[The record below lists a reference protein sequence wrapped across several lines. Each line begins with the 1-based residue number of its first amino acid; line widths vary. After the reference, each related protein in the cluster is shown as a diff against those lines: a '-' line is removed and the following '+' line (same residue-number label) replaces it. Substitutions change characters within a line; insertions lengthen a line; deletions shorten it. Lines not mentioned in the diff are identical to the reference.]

1 MSEKNSIE
9 KENESKVCICE
20 NCGKKHDGS
29 YGSGR
34 FCSKSCKCAFNAKK
48 NHWSKET
55 KHDWECPQCHQKFD
69 TRKKLKEHQKE
80 TNHKFSSQK
89 LLSKNP
95 ICPFCG
101 TEHKLQYA
109 MTLHLRLC
117 KKNPNRDIEFFK
129 QISETQKIAQ
139 NTKETKLKHSES
151 AKNNNFWKYR
161 AKNPIFY
168 ESKNNGTLK
177 LDSEWE
183 LIVAKRLDE
192 LNLNWYRPRI
202 RIPYIDNQGYE
213 KGYFPDFYVEDY
225 KCFVEVKAPY
235 IAKRQNKNGKIDYL
249 KSHYN
254 FIFWIEDAELC
265 NTFEL
270 HNMNY
275 PYEVEK
281 EVDDLIE
288 DYKRKAEEKKIK
300 KDRKISKSKDKPQS
314 IKIKKPKKLKV
325 KICKDK
331 HPKNVIDSQ
340 LEKERWEIIQQSNID
355 FQKFGWVIEISKLF
369 GISTNRGG
377 KYIRKHFPEFY
388 KTCYVRKPYEN
399 KNQ

>member
-9 KENESKVCICE
+9 KENESKVYICE
-20 NCGKKHDGS
+20 NCGKEHDGS

-34 FCSKSCKCAFNAKK
+34 FCSKSCCSSYCLSLGRHNPRPNRKFKGRGDWKCPRCNLVF
-48 NHWSKET
+48 ET
-55 KHDWECPQCHQKFD
+55 R
-69 TRKKLKEHQKE
+69 RKLQDHQKE
-80 TNHKFSSQK
+80 NNHLIKGYES
-89 LLSKNP
+89 LAENP

-101 TEHKLQYA
+101 EIHKTKGGMNIHQ
-109 MTLHLRLC
+109 RLC
-117 KKNPNRDIEFFK
+117 KNNPNRDIEYSK
-129 QISETQKIAQ
+129 RISETQKIAQ
-139 NTKETKLKHSES
+139 SKKETKLKHSN
-151 AKNNNFWKYR
+151 ATKDNNFWKYR
-161 AKNPIFY
+161 ADNPIFY

-183 LIVAKRLDE
+183 LVVAKRLDK
-192 LNLNWYRPRI
+192 LNLNWCRPRI

-225 KCFVEVKAPY
+225 KCFIEVKAPY

-249 KSHYN
+249 KSHYD
-254 FIFWIEDAELC
+254 FIFWIESEELC

-288 DYKRKAEEKKIK
+288 DYKRKAEEKKNK
-300 KDRKISKSKDKPQS
+300 
-314 IKIKKPKKLKV
+314 KIKNKIRKSNMDKK
-325 KICKDK
+325 
-331 HPKNVIDSQ
+331 
-340 LEKERWEIIQQSNID
+340 LEKERWKIIQNSNID

>member
-9 KENESKVCICE
+9 KENESKVYICE
-20 NCGKKHDGS
+20 NCRKEHEGS

-34 FCSKSCKCAFNAKK
+34 FCSKSCCSSYCLSLGRHNPRPNRKFKGKGGWKCPYCNEVFE
-48 NHWSKET
+48 SR
-55 KHDWECPQCHQKFD
+55 
-69 TRKKLKEHQKE
+69 RKLQDHQKE
-80 TNHKFSSQK
+80 TNHKTERNKIYSIPSE
-89 LLSKNP
+89 NP

-101 TEHKLQYA
+101 EEHKLKHA
-109 MTLHLRLC
+109 MTLHQRLC
-117 KKNPNRDIEFFK
+117 KKNPNQDLNLLNK
-129 QISETQKIAQ
+129 LSKIHKES
-139 NTKETKLKHSES
+139 NNKTETKSKLSEL
-151 AKNNNFWKYR
+151 AINNNFWKYR
-161 AKNPIFY
+161 AENPILY
-168 ESKNNGTLK
+168 ESKFNGTIK

-192 LNLNWYRPRI
+192 LNVNWYRPKI

-213 KGYFPDFYVEDY
+213 KGYFPDFYVENY

-249 KSHYN
+249 KSHYD
-254 FIFWIEDAELC
+254 FIFWIEDEELC

-281 EVDDLIE
+281 EVDDLI
-288 DYKRKAEEKKIK
+288 DKYKRKAEEKKK
-300 KDRKISKSKDKPQS
+300 K
-314 IKIKKPKKLKV
+314 KIKNEIRKSNMNKE
-325 KICKDK
+325 
-331 HPKNVIDSQ
+331 
-340 LEKERWEIIQQSNID
+340 LEKERWKIIQQSNID

-369 GISTNRGG
+369 GVATNRGG
-377 KYIRKHFPEFY
+377 KYIREHFPEFY

-399 KNQ
+399 KNQQLDLFDL

>member
-1 MSEKNSIE
+1 M
-9 KENESKVCICE
+9 VCE
-20 NCGKKHDGS
+20 NCGKPIDGS

-48 NHWSKET
+48 NHWSKNET
-55 KHDWECPQCHQKFD
+55 REWKCECCGLVFP
-69 TRKKLKEHQKE
+69 TRRKLKEHQHE
-80 TNHKFSSQK
+80 TNH
-89 LLSKNP
+89 LLDNKHMVAKSENP

-101 TEHKLQYA
+101 EKHETKQGMKLHQ
-109 MTLHLRLC
+109 RLC
-117 KKNPNRDIEFFK
+117 KKNPNRDIELVNK
-129 QISETQKIAQ
+129 LSEIQKISG
-139 NTKETKLKHSES
+139 NKKETKLKHSLS
-151 AKNNNFWKYR
+151 AIKNNFWKYR
-161 AKNPIFY
+161 AENPILY
-168 ESKNNGTLK
+168 ESKFNGTIK

-192 LNLNWYRPRI
+192 LNLNWYKPRI

-225 KCFVEVKAPY
+225 KCFIEVKAPY

-254 FIFWIEDAELC
+254 FIFWIEDEGLC

-281 EVDDLIE
+281 EIDDLIE
-288 DYKRKAEEKKIK
+288 DYKRKAEEKKNK
-300 KDRKISKSKDKPQS
+300 
-314 IKIKKPKKLKV
+314 KIKN
-325 KICKDK
+325 KIRKSNMDK
-331 HPKNVIDSQ
+331 E
-340 LEKERWEIIQQSNID
+340 LEKERWKIIQNSNID

-388 KTCYVRKPYEN
+388 KTCYVRKPYE
-399 KNQ
+399 K

>member
-1 MSEKNSIE
+1 M
-9 KENESKVCICE
+9 
-20 NCGKKHDGS
+20 
-29 YGSGR
+29 
-34 FCSKSCKCAFNAKK
+34 
-48 NHWSKET
+48 
-55 KHDWECPQCHQKFD
+55 
-69 TRKKLKEHQKE
+69 
-80 TNHKFSSQK
+80 
-89 LLSKNP
+89 
-95 ICPFCG
+95 PFCG

-202 RIPYIDNQGYE
+202 RIQYIDNQGYE

-254 FIFWIEDAELC
+254 FIFWIEDEELC

-281 EVDDLIE
+281 EIDDLIE
-288 DYKRKAEEKKIK
+288 DYKRKAEEKKNK
-300 KDRKISKSKDKPQS
+300 
-314 IKIKKPKKLKV
+314 KIKNKIRKSNMDKK
-325 KICKDK
+325 
-331 HPKNVIDSQ
+331 
-340 LEKERWEIIQQSNID
+340 LEKERWKIIQNSNID

>member
-1 MSEKNSIE
+1 MT
-9 KENESKVCICE
+9 CE
-20 NCGKKHDGS
+20 NCGKEHDGS

-48 NHWSKET
+48 NHWNKNET
-55 KHDWECPQCHQKFD
+55 REWKCECCGLVFP
-69 TRKKLKEHQKE
+69 TRRKLKEHQHE
-80 TNHKFSSQK
+80 TNH
-89 LLSKNP
+89 LLDNKHMVVKSENP

-101 TEHKLQYA
+101 EKHETKQGMKLHQ
-109 MTLHLRLC
+109 RLC
-117 KKNPNRDIEFFK
+117 KKNPNRDIELVNK
-129 QISETQKIAQ
+129 LSEIQKISG
-139 NTKETKLKHSES
+139 NKKETKLKHSLS
-151 AKNNNFWKYR
+151 AIKNNFWKYR
-161 AKNPIFY
+161 AENPILY
-168 ESKNNGTLK
+168 ESKFNGAIK

-225 KCFVEVKAPY
+225 KCFIEVKAPY

-249 KSHYN
+249 KSHYD
-254 FIFWIEDAELC
+254 FIFWIEDEELC

-270 HNMNY
+270 HNMHY

-281 EVDDLIE
+281 EIDDLIE